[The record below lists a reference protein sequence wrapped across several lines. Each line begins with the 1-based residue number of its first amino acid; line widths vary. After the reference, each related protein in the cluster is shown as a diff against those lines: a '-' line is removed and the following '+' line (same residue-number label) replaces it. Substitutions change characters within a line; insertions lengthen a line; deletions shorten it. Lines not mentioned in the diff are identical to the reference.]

1 MWNGSTDLGEM
12 DMEGMWKR
20 VFMTGLLAGTLALG
34 LGGCNNNKQA
44 QEDAANEATELRT
57 KNAQLE
63 QSLRERDATI
73 AELQRSQQQQV
84 ATQQA
89 PVNDFQGGGGN
100 RGYANN
106 DPDIQRDSIA
116 EGDRLTVAGDVL
128 FGSGSADL
136 KATSK
141 KTLDKVA
148 AELKSSRYS
157 RYSVRVDGYTDS
169 DPIRKSKWGSNDA
182 LSEARARAVENYL
195 QSKGVSS
202 SRLSA
207 YGRGASNLKKTKA
220 ESRRVEIIILNR

>member
-1 MWNGSTDLGEM
+1 
-12 DMEGMWKR
+12 MEGMWKR
-20 VFMTGLLAGTLALG
+20 ALTLGVLAGTLALG

-44 QEDAANEATELRT
+44 EADAASEANELRT

-73 AELQRSQQQQV
+73 AELQRSQTQPQMQV
-84 ATQQA
+84 APSADMAGAGNT
-89 PVNDFQGGGGN
+89 GGN
-100 RGYANN
+100 FGSGVGV
-106 DPDIQRDSIA
+106 DQTA
-116 EGDRLTVAGDVL
+116 EGTRLTVAGDVL

-136 KATSK
+136 KSTSK
-141 KTLDKVA
+141 KTLDKIA
-148 AELKSSRYS
+148 SELKTNRYS
-157 RYSVRVDGYTDS
+157 NFSVRVDGYTDS
-169 DPIRKSKWGSNDA
+169 DPIRKSKWGSNEA

-207 YGRGASNLKKTKA
+207 YGRGAQNLKKTKA

>member
-1 MWNGSTDLGEM
+1 
-12 DMEGMWKR
+12 MEGMWKR
-20 VFMTGLLAGTLALG
+20 ALTMGVLAGTLALG

-44 QEDAANEATELRT
+44 QEDAANESNELRT

-73 AELQRSQQQQV
+73 AELQRSQQQVQTQQV
-84 ATQQA
+84 APAT
-89 PVNDFQGGGGN
+89 DMGGGGGGGASN
-100 RGYANN
+100 FS
-106 DPDIQRDSIA
+106 DPNIRRDSTA
-116 EGDRLTVAGDVL
+116 EGERLTVAGDVL

-136 KATSK
+136 KSTAK

-148 AELKSSRYS
+148 AELKSSKYS
-157 RYSVRVDGYTDS
+157 RFSVRVDGYTDS
-169 DPIRKSKWGSNDA
+169 DPIKKSKWGSNEA

-207 YGRGASNLKKTKA
+207 YGRGAQNLKKTKA

>member
-1 MWNGSTDLGEM
+1 M
-12 DMEGMWKR
+12 DMEGTWKR
-20 VFMTGLLAGTLALG
+20 ALSMGILAGTLALGLG

-44 QEDAANEATELRT
+44 QEDAANEANELRT

-73 AELQRSQQQQV
+73 AELQRSQQQPQMQV
-84 ATQQA
+84 APSQDVA
-89 PVNDFQGGGGN
+89 GGGN
-100 RGYANN
+100 RGGTG
-106 DPDIQRDSIA
+106 DFGSGVGVDQTS
-116 EGDRLTVAGDVL
+116 EGTRLTVAGDVL

-136 KATSK
+136 KSTSK
-141 KTLDKVA
+141 KTLDKIA
-148 AELKSSRYS
+148 SELKSNRYS
-157 RYSVRVDGYTDS
+157 NFSVRVDGYTDS
-169 DPIRKSKWGSNDA
+169 DPIRKSKWGTNEA
-182 LSEARARAVENYL
+182 LSEARARSVESYL

>member
-1 MWNGSTDLGEM
+1 
-12 DMEGMWKR
+12 MEGMWKR
-20 VFMTGLLAGTLALG
+20 ALTMGVLAGTLALG

-44 QEDAANEATELRT
+44 QEDAANESNELRT

-73 AELQRSQQQQV
+73 AELQRSQQQVQTQQV
-84 ATQQA
+84 APATDMA
-89 PVNDFQGGGGN
+89 GGGGGGASN
-100 RGYANN
+100 FS
-106 DPDIQRDSIA
+106 DPNIRRDSTA
-116 EGDRLTVAGDVL
+116 EGERLTVAGDVL

-136 KATSK
+136 KQTAK

-148 AELKSSRYS
+148 AELKSSKYS
-157 RYSVRVDGYTDS
+157 RFSVRVDGYTDS
-169 DPIRKSKWGSNDA
+169 DPIKKSKWGSNEA

-207 YGRGASNLKKTKA
+207 YGRGAQNLKKTKA

>member
-1 MWNGSTDLGEM
+1 
-12 DMEGMWKR
+12 MEGTWKR
-20 VFMTGLLAGTLALG
+20 ALSMGILAGTLALGLG

-44 QEDAANEATELRT
+44 EADAAAEANELRT

-73 AELQRSQQQQV
+73 AELQRSQQQPQQGVV
-84 ATQQA
+84 AQQP
-89 PVNDFQGGGGN
+89 PVNDFQGGNSGN
-100 RGYANN
+100 FGSGVGV
-106 DPDIQRDSIA
+106 DQTS
-116 EGDRLTVAGDVL
+116 EGTRLTVAGDVL

-136 KATSK
+136 KSTSK
-141 KTLDKVA
+141 KTLDKIA
-148 AELKSSRYS
+148 SELKSNRYS
-157 RYSVRVDGYTDS
+157 NFSVRVDGYTDS
-169 DPIRKSKWGSNDA
+169 DPIRKSKWGTNEA
-182 LSEARARAVENYL
+182 LSEARARSVESYL

>member
-1 MWNGSTDLGEM
+1 
-12 DMEGMWKR
+12 MEGMWKR
-20 VFMTGLLAGTLALG
+20 VLTMGLLAGTLALG
-34 LGGCNNNKQA
+34 LGGCSNNKQA
-44 QEDAANEATELRT
+44 QEEAANETNELRT

-73 AELQRSQQQQV
+73 AELQRSQQQQQV
-84 ATQQA
+84 TSQQPPA
-89 PVNDFQGGGGN
+89 NDFQGGGGN
-100 RGYANN
+100 RGYSDN
-106 DPDIQRDSIA
+106 DPNIQHDRTA
-116 EGDRLTVAGDVL
+116 EGERLTVAGDVL

-136 KATSK
+136 KPTAK

-148 AELKSSRYS
+148 AELKSSKYS

-182 LSEARARAVENYL
+182 LSEARARSVEKYL
-195 QSKGVSS
+195 ESKGVSS

-207 YGRGASNLKKTKA
+207 YGRGAANLKKTKA